1 MQQSNVAAWEEQRE
15 EHPIVGVLG
24 VGIRVARIARCPGAK
39 CPTV

>member
-1 MQQSNVAAWEEQRE
+1 MQQSNVAAWEER
-15 EHPIVGVLG
+15 PIVGVLG